1 MPKNSESADAG
12 SNRVFIEATSATPYA
27 ARHSG
32 QPKPRSI
39 LTDAAACFVATALGS
54 LTPQALTFLEPA
66 PTRHSVGV
74 VEQSGGKFADRV
86 LIGGLRPISW
96 EPAQAPPPAFT
107 TFATPPSAAEARE
120 DEKPAIR
127 KIATAASG
135 LARPPVKKSE
145 KTGEATPADAAPL
158 AASEAAAVGESNR
171 PSEPADQGLLAAL
184 TPSSL
189 SSKLVPLGQKVW
201 SGAKSVGSAL
211 DAGVGWF
218 GY

>member
-1 MPKNSESADAG
+1 
-12 SNRVFIEATSATPYA
+12 
-27 ARHSG
+27 
-32 QPKPRSI
+32 
-39 LTDAAACFVATALGS
+39 
-54 LTPQALTFLEPA
+54 
-66 PTRHSVGV
+66 
-74 VEQSGGKFADRV
+74 
-86 LIGGLRPISW
+86 LIGGLQPISW
-96 EPAQAPPPAFT
+96 EPAKAPPPAFT

-145 KTGEATPADAAPL
+145 KTGEATPADAAPLAAPL